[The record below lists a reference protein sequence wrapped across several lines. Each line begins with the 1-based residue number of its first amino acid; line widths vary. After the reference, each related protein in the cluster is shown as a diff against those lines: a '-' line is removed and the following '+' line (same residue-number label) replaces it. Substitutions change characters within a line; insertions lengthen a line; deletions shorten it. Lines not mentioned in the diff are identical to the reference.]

1 MPLKIIFM
9 GTPHFA
15 IPIIKSI
22 CNSDHNILCV
32 YTQPPKKKDRGQ
44 KKILLQF
51 MNLLI

>member
-22 CNSDHNILCV
+22 CSSDHNILCV